1 MTTTFDPL
9 ANEIGCCLEHEPE
22 LIFFTWKVQVQNL
35 AANKATLVDPSGL
48 LTVVLDQAEWDAH
61 IANRLVAADGS
72 VAVAPRPTEPV
83 HIPITNGMTNAQIS
97 VAKYSN
103 DRHAIWHAA
112 KSHLKAD
119 IIRSLGPTLASTIGP
134 PPAGF
139 TAISVSQI
147 VAAVKGFYG
156 TVDQMALNK
165 MEDILA
171 SPLDAIANLD
181 KHLAN
186 MRQHMLMQTTAGYP
200 IEEHRKVRI
209 FRKSVMSHH
218 LIAGILADFD
228 HENMDPLA
236 HTYDAITAYV
246 KRHLPSL
253 RAAADMASSVG
264 RVFSATVSNPAASL
278 GPYCQGG

>member
-1 MTTTFDPL
+1 MTTTIDPL

-22 LIFFTWKVQVQNL
+22 LIFFTWKVQVQKL

-61 IANRLVAADGS
+61 IANRLVVADGS
-72 VAVAPRPTEPV
+72 VGVAPRPTEPV

-112 KSHLKAD
+112 KSDLKAD
-119 IIRSLGPTLASTIGP
+119 IIRSLGPTLASTICP

-171 SPLDAIANLD
+171 SPGQLNRIRWMEDI
-181 KHLAN
+181 LASPGQLN
-186 MRQHMLMQTTAGYP
+186 
-200 IEEHRKVRI
+200 
-209 FRKSVMSHH
+209 
-218 LIAGILADFD
+218 GILR
-228 HENMDPLA
+228 HCQMD
-236 HTYDAITAYV
+236 
-246 KRHLPSL
+246 KPSWDSL
-253 RAAADMASSVG
+253 ICRELIPGSSGRFEDPSRAARESET
-264 RVFSATVSNPAASL
+264 F
-278 GPYCQGG
+278 